1 MQLAPRRVLLNLDV
15 RFRAGLS
22 GDALIAAVDRLE
34 ARIRAA
40 RPEVGEVF
48 IEIEGLRGKKAEGA
62 GVGG

>member
-22 GDALIAAVDRLE
+22 GDTPIAAVDRLE
-34 ARIRAA
+34 ARIREA

-48 IEIEGLRGKKAEGA
+48 IEIEGLRGKKAGGA
-62 GVGG
+62 SIRA